1 MPRSRS
7 ERRGGDEDFDVRLS
21 WPSDPV
27 HAPDRPGDEPA
38 GGPAGDEPAGGA
50 TGDDRG
56 EERTANGV
64 ETGTSAAS
72 ELVRPGPMTA
82 GRNRFGVEA
91 FDRLAARVLERLAG
105 MGEDLEL
112 ALTAM
117 RSEVAELR
125 HAVDDVA
132 SRVEMRQMKAATE
145 ELRGDV
151 NGLRRAVLEWPELE
165 QVSSDVAG
173 LRADLAM
180 LLERKDP
187 AEVLGQIDTAELV
200 GREELAELLARKP
213 DTDDRPTVAA
223 LAPLVEEVAAVRSE
237 LATVRRRMSVKAKPD
252 DLTLTEGQIDQL
264 VSAVVERL
272 SASLELVSDDADDDQ
287 ADRWAADEG
296 VEDAA
301 VEDEVLPVEAPQEEA
316 PAEEP
321 TTRRRSRSARRR

>member
-27 HAPDRPGDEPA
+27 HDPDR
-38 GGPAGDEPAGGA
+38 AGDEGPLIGDPADQGPDRA
-50 TGDDRG
+50 DERADDRG
-56 EERTANGV
+56 GSAAG
-64 ETGTSAAS
+64 TGSVAS

-173 LRADLAM
+173 LRADVAV
-180 LLERKDP
+180 LLEHQD
-187 AEVLGQIDTAELV
+187 DTA
-200 GREELAELLARKP
+200 G
-213 DTDDRPTVAA
+213 DRTAAA
-223 LAPLVEEVAAVRSE
+223 LEPLVEELAAVRSE
-237 LATVRRRMSVKAKPD
+237 VATVRRRFSVSAKPAE
-252 DLTLTEGQIDQL
+252 LTLTDDQVDQL
-264 VSAVVERL
+264 TGAVVERL
-272 SASLELVSDDADDDQ
+272 AASLELVADDPVDDAPAAPDDF
-287 ADRWAADEG
+287 A
-296 VEDAA
+296 VDAPS
-301 VEDEVLPVEAPQEEA
+301 DEVLPVEVPEEVAPEEQTQA
-316 PAEEP
+316 AEP
-321 TTRRRSRSARRR
+321 KSRRRSRSARRR